1 MVESPNQEDHQSE
14 NAAFSSNSKKYCSQY
29 LGMKEEIY
37 RGRNKCYGT
46 SAKHFSLRL
55 EADKRYT
62 QNAERMQMKYC
73 KSKRKSVQTFNV
85 GDFVSIKVPR
95 IDRTSTDLHRLPCIV
110 VQRLGS
116 KHFLYRL
123 R

>member
-1 MVESPNQEDHQSE
+1 
-14 NAAFSSNSKKYCSQY
+14 
-29 LGMKEEIY
+29 MKEEID

-46 SAKHFSLRL
+46 SAKDFSLHL
-55 EADKRYT
+55 VADKRYT

-73 KSKRKSVQTFNV
+73 KSKRKKVQTFNV
-85 GDFVSIKVPR
+85 DNFVSIKVPR
-95 IDRTSTDLHRLPCIV
+95 IDWTSTDLHRLPCIV
-110 VQRLGS
+110 LQRLDS

>member
-1 MVESPNQEDHQSE
+1 MEHQQ
-14 NAAFSSNSKKYCSQY
+14 SNSV
-29 LGMKEEIY
+29 
-37 RGRNKCYGT
+37 
-46 SAKHFSLRL
+46 FVLRQIN
-55 EADKRYT
+55 DT
-62 QNAERMQMKYC
+62 QNAECMQLKYC
-73 KSKRKSVQTFNV
+73 KSKCKKVQTFNV
-85 GDFVSIKVPR
+85 GDFVSIKVPH